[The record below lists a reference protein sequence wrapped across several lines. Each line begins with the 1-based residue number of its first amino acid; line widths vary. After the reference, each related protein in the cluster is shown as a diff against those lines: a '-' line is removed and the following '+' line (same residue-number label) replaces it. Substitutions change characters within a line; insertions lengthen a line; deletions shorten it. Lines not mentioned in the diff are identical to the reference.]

1 MEWLKKVLQDET
13 DSPSTK
19 RIIAMVGSIVMFVTL
34 FANSFSEVGYA
45 PSPELITGCV
55 TIICVCLGAST
66 VDKFSP
72 KNEN

>member
-1 MEWLKKVLQDET
+1 MKQFIQKMLLDES

-19 RIIAMVGSIVMFVTL
+19 RVIALIGSVIL
-34 FANSFSEVGYA
+34 FLTTFINSFSEVGYA

-55 TIICVCLGAST
+55 TIICVCLGATT

-72 KNEN
+72 K

>member
-45 PSPELITGCV
+45 PSSELITGCV
-55 TIICVCLGAST
+55 TIICVCLGSST
-66 VDKFSP
+66 IDKFSN
-72 KNEN
+72 KG

>member
-19 RIIAMVGSIVMFVTL
+19 RIIAMVGSIVMFVPL

-66 VDKFSP
+66 IDKFS
-72 KNEN
+72 KKGS

>member
-45 PSPELITGCV
+45 PSPELIKGCV

-66 VDKFSP
+66 IDKFS
-72 KNEN
+72 KKGS